1 MMISPEQYTEP
12 FLTFRRPEATTLSR
26 ESPTDQRDEEGS
38 AQRNFPL
45 SRIMPIDCFATEYD
59 LLAR

>member
-38 AQRNFPL
+38 A
-45 SRIMPIDCFATEYD
+45 
-59 LLAR
+59 